1 MMLYIEDVKVIGIN
15 ALCMVAMRTTTIN
28 ETLQTI
34 ILLATIGYT
43 LVRTIN
49 EIQKFN
55 NNGKDKGTIGE
66 D

>member
-1 MMLYIEDVKVIGIN
+1 MLYIEDVKVIGIN
-15 ALCMVAMRTTTIN
+15 TLCMVAMRVTTIN
-28 ETLQTI
+28 ETLQTLV
-34 ILLATIGYT
+34 LLATIGYT

>member
-1 MMLYIEDVKVIGIN
+1 MLYIEDIKVIGIN
-15 ALCMVAMRTTTIN
+15 TLCMVAMRVTTIN
-28 ETLQTI
+28 ETLQTLV
-34 ILLATIGYT
+34 LLATIGYT

>member
-1 MMLYIEDVKVIGIN
+1 MLYIEDIKVIGIN
-15 ALCMVAMRTTTIN
+15 TLCMITMHFTTIN

-34 ILLATIGYT
+34 VLLFTIGYT

-49 EIQKFN
+49 EIQKFKD
-55 NNGKDKGTIGE
+55 NGKDKGTIGE

>member
-1 MMLYIEDVKVIGIN
+1 MLQIEDIKVIGFN
-15 ALCMVAMRTTTIN
+15 TLCMITMHFATIN
-28 ETLQTI
+28 EALQTFV
-34 ILLATIGYT
+34 LLATIGYT

>member
-1 MMLYIEDVKVIGIN
+1 MLYIEDIKVIGIN
-15 ALCMVAMRTTTIN
+15 TLCMVTMRVTTIN
-28 ETLQTI
+28 ETLQI
-34 ILLATIGYT
+34 LVLLATIGYT

-55 NNGKDKGTIGE
+55 NNGKDKGTIGK

>member
-1 MMLYIEDVKVIGIN
+1 MMLYIEDIKVIGIN
-15 ALCMVAMRTTTIN
+15 TLCMVAMRVTTIN
-28 ETLQTI
+28 ETLQTLV
-34 ILLATIGYT
+34 LLATIGYT

>member
-1 MMLYIEDVKVIGIN
+1 MI
-15 ALCMVAMRTTTIN
+15 AMRVTTIN
-28 ETLQTI
+28 ETLQTLV
-34 ILLATIGYT
+34 LLATIGYT

>member
-15 ALCMVAMRTTTIN
+15 TLCMVAMRVTTIN
-28 ETLQTI
+28 ETLQTLV
-34 ILLATIGYT
+34 LLATIGYT

>member
-1 MMLYIEDVKVIGIN
+1 MLYIEDIKVIGIN
-15 ALCMVAMRTTTIN
+15 TLCMVAMRVTTIN
-28 ETLQTI
+28 ETLQTLV
-34 ILLATIGYT
+34 LLATIGYT

-55 NNGKDKGTIGE
+55 NNGKDKGTIGK

>member
-1 MMLYIEDVKVIGIN
+1 MLQIEDIKVIGFN
-15 ALCMVAMRTTTIN
+15 TLCMITMRFATIN
-28 ETLQTI
+28 EALQTFV
-34 ILLATIGYT
+34 LLATIGYT

>member
-15 ALCMVAMRTTTIN
+15 ALCMIAMRVTTIN
-28 ETLQTI
+28 ETLQTLV
-34 ILLATIGYT
+34 LLATIGYT

-49 EIQKFN
+49 EIQKFKD
-55 NNGKDKGTIGE
+55 NGKDKGTIGE